1 MAHAVLI
8 CSGARVPAA
17 RLLDH
22 PLLDRL
28 SVITEHGHT
37 ARYPRGVAVETVGSV
52 HDVDE
57 VLAAAW
63 RIAGRHPLDGVL
75 APYEVGLP
83 AAGYVRTVLGLPGP
97 DFTTATLFTNKHA
110 MKQRLASAGLPLVP
124 FAGAHSEAQVRARAA
139 EFGWPVVVKPAY
151 GGGSKDVAVVGDAA
165 ELDAWL
171 AGGGSPRPRN
181 PTAVVERRADI
192 LVEYH
197 CDGVVDDGVVLS
209 AVTSRYLEPVLGR
222 IGQGD
227 PYGSYQLPPDHP
239 EHRAVAELHAA
250 AVAALGL
257 CSGVTHLEV
266 FGTPDGLRVSEV
278 ACRPGGGAIPAAI
291 QLRNGV
297 DLLDAC
303 VRTSLGLSPF
313 PGGTPAPA
321 RTDARYVGH
330 CGLALR
336 PGTITDLSTEAEL
349 AVLPGVLDV
358 VLHQKV
364 GDRIAGHIYSASA
377 AGFVHVG
384 ADTEE
389 EVRQRLA
396 TVRATYR
403 IGTRPDDTGPGSTG
417 PEATHQDSSAPD
429 STGLGVTPA
438 DDTVPHATAPGHVPS
453 APDRPAA
460 EAVAS

>member
-1 MAHAVLI
+1 MAHALLI
-8 CSGARVPAA
+8 CSGARVPTA

-22 PLLDRL
+22 PLLGRL

-37 ARYPRGVAVETVGSV
+37 ARYPDDAAVETVDSV

-110 MKQRLASAGLPLVP
+110 MKRRLAAAGLPLMP
-124 FAGAHSEAQVRARAA
+124 FAGAHSDAQIRARAA

-165 ELDAWL
+165 ALEAWL
-171 AGGGSPRPRN
+171 SGGGSPHPRN
-181 PTAVVERRADI
+181 PTAVVEHRADI

-197 CDGVVDDGVVLS
+197 CDGVVDDGEVRY

-239 EHRAVAELHAA
+239 DHRAVVDLHAA
-250 AVAALGL
+250 TVAALGL
-257 CSGVTHLEV
+257 RSGVTHLEV
-266 FGTPDGLRVSEV
+266 FGTPDGPRVSEV
-278 ACRPGGGAIPAAI
+278 ACRPGGGAVPAAI
-291 QLRNGV
+291 RLRHGV

-313 PGGTPAPA
+313 ADGAPVPA
-321 RTDARYVGH
+321 RTRARYVGH

-336 PGTITDLSTEAEL
+336 PGTITELSTEDEL
-349 AVLPGVLDV
+349 AALPGVLDV
-358 VLHQKV
+358 ALHHRT
-364 GDRIAGHIYSASA
+364 GDLIAGHIYSASA

-389 EVRQRLA
+389 EVQERLA
-396 TVRATYR
+396 TVRAAYR
-403 IGTRPDDTGPGSTG
+403 IRTQPDGSL
-417 PEATHQDSSAPD
+417 PD
-429 STGLGVTPA
+429 STHPDG
-438 DDTVPHATAPGHVPS
+438 TAPAGSGPQGTMPDLRPP
-453 APDRPAA
+453 APARPVAA
-460 EAVAS
+460 GVIAS